1 MAAADENDDDQT
13 TPPLLLRRIEDIM
26 NRLIDRLE
34 EGRDLELFLDGHTTK
49 KRRSLRHLS
58 QARSLTNTILV
69 LAYCH
74 ALYPRVATTREV
86 YYYYVTH
93 FKNQRECDT
102 AIADACAVL
111 GGHSDH
117 NNHHRGGHRPWPRHR
132 LGLHASSRGWY
143 AGPMTTTAP
152 PTTVGTTAAAAAPPP
167 PPPDHHPWAPRP
179 ITADWLRHFPLPI
192 YYESS
197 STTPRCML
205 LVEKEGIFQR
215 LIDDGGIDGCLIV
228 TGKGFPDLATRA
240 LVWTVYRQYP
250 NLPIYGLAD
259 CDPYGVAVLNCY
271 NTPPV
276 VDDDDDDDDDVDDDD
291 DDEQNDDD
299 EEATTTTTT
308 TIITPAT
315 RKKKKRRNRN
325 RKMVAGQ
332 LPIQW
337 LGLRPSQHAH
347 LHFPDA
353 VFQELTLRDRRQLDS
368 LLLSSSEKEENDAEV
383 DDDPGAR
390 SSNGFSGS
398 SFCDRSPHTGG
409 ATVREEELEAMAT
422 TKVELEALHWLGMG
436 FCSEFVTR
444 LVEHNLQQQ
453 NNNDNAVAAMA
464 GKINNKGGE
473 KNDQNNGTDD
483 VVDNDAGW
491 MLAI

>member
-143 AGPMTTTAP
+143 AGPIMTTTAP
-152 PTTVGTTAAAAAPPP
+152 PTTVGTTTAAAAPP

-192 YYESS
+192 YEN
-197 STTPRCML
+197 TAIRCML

-215 LIDDGGIDGCLIV
+215 LIDDGGIDGCIIV

-276 VDDDDDDDDDVDDDD
+276 VDDDDDDDDVDEQQNDDD
-291 DDEQNDDD
+291 DDE
-299 EEATTTTTT
+299 EATTTTT

-315 RKKKKRRNRN
+315 RKKKKRRNRK
-325 RKMVAGQ
+325 RMVAGQ
-332 LPIQW
+332 LTIQW

-347 LHFPDA
+347 LNFPDA
-353 VFQELTLRDRRQLDS
+353 VFQELTFRDRRQLES
-368 LLLSSSEKEENDAEV
+368 LLSYSEKEEVEEEEEDG
-383 DDDPGAR
+383 DPGAR
-390 SSNGFSGS
+390 CFNVAGS
-398 SFCDRSPHTGG
+398 SFCERAPHGGG
-409 ATVREEELEAMAT
+409 AATARTAELEAMAT
-422 TKVELEALHWLGMG
+422 TKVELEALHWLGME

-444 LVEHNLQQQ
+444 LIEYNLQQQ
-453 NNNDNAVAAMA
+453 NNNNHAGAAMA

-483 VVDNDAGW
+483 VVDNDAWW